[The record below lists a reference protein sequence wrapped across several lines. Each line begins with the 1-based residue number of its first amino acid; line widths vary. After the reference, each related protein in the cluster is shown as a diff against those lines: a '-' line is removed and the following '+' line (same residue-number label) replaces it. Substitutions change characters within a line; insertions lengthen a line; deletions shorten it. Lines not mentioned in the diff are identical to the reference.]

1 METPNLLAY
10 LNIVNLGLGDGSL
23 SEVLSDVSFT
33 PQDPRSESWRC
44 VGVLFPTPQD
54 PRSKSWRCVGVPFPF
69 NPTAR
74 SCRQEDLWGLLASQL
89 CQRGEFQ
96 AHGRSCLKITRWIVF
111 WGRTPE
117 VDLWPLHVHAYL
129 YTWTH
134 THTYIQ
140 TPPPHTDFYSTV
152 VLCFWVL
159 VLMSKILTCVKWR
172 GKSREQPPTAFTA
185 LSISTAICLTFDWPR
200 LNCHLLFDDKVKDQE
215 S

>member
-1 METPNLLAY
+1 MRITAQRCDYVCIHLIHVETPNLLAY
-10 LNIVNLGLGDGSL
+10 LNIVNLGLGDGSF

-44 VGVLFPTPQD
+44 VD
-54 PRSKSWRCVGVPFPF
+54 VPFPF
-69 NPTAR
+69 NPMAR

-96 AHGRSCLKITRWIVF
+96 AHGRSCLKITRWIVS

-117 VDLWPLHVHAYL
+117 VDLWPLHVHSYL

-140 TPPPHTDFYSTV
+140 TPPPYTQIFTV
-152 VLCFWVL
+152 QLFC
-159 VLMSKILTCVKWR
+159 
-172 GKSREQPPTAFTA
+172 AFG
-185 LSISTAICLTFDWPR
+185 SWS
-200 LNCHLLFDDKVKDQE
+200 
-215 S
+215 